1 MYVKSILFTITSMTV
16 PGLLLVKHKIDHMRL
31 YHSLHYNS
39 AESRNVWSIRSRIA
53 FDVARHH
60 AAISEGVGVGRKEG
74 RKHEKNVIGFY
85 GEIKIGEVDW
95 EL

>member
-31 YHSLHYNS
+31 YHSLPYNS

-60 AAISEGVGVGRKEG
+60 AAISEGKE
-74 RKHEKNVIGFY
+74 HEKNVIGFY

>member
-1 MYVKSILFTITSMTV
+1 ML
-16 PGLLLVKHKIDHMRL
+16 PRLLRLKHRL
-31 YHSLHYNS
+31 EHLPRHS

-60 AAISEGVGVGRKEG
+60 AAISEGVRVGREEG